1 MNDDVCRVDFDEAWL
16 RTFDNDDSFE
26 EGPYPDI
33 TSVPD
38 SISKTLIRKIGRA
51 LFIEP
56 FAVFP
61 VSYLDNELIVF
72 DFELLGTRICARKE
86 TY

>member
-1 MNDDVCRVDFDEAWL
+1 MNDTVCRVDFDEAWY
-16 RTFDNDDSFE
+16 RPFNDDFFLD
-26 EGPYPDI
+26 GPYPTVND
-33 TSVPD
+33 VPE
-38 SISKTLIRKIGRA
+38 SLTKKIIRQVGKA

-86 TY
+86 C

>member
-1 MNDDVCRVDFDEAWL
+1 MKI
-16 RTFDNDDSFE
+16 FDNDNSFE
-26 EGPYPDI
+26 QGPYPNID
-33 TSVPD
+33 SVPD
-38 SISKTLIRKIGRA
+38 GISKTLIRNIGRA

-72 DFELLGTRICARKE
+72 DFELLGTRICARKDS
-86 TY
+86 